1 MLDEH
6 FAQLVEIRVLQTL
19 VGNDIVENRNILRN
33 GDALVLRYVLY
44 PISRLAFRIFS
55 RVESFT
61 EKVGSSF
68 KTLETVAWE
77 KPTRFAIS
85 LIVAIR
91 ILLKAIIG

>member
-1 MLDEH
+1 MRWYCGT
-6 FAQLVEIRVLQTL
+6 F
-19 VGNDIVENRNILRN
+19 
-33 GDALVLRYVLY
+33 LY
-44 PISRLAFRIFS
+44 PISRLAFKIFS

-85 LIVAIR
+85 LIVAM
-91 ILLKAIIG
+91 

>member
-1 MLDEH
+1 MVMRWYCGT
-6 FAQLVEIRVLQTL
+6 F
-19 VGNDIVENRNILRN
+19 
-33 GDALVLRYVLY
+33 LY
-44 PISRLAFRIFS
+44 PISRLAFKIFS

-85 LIVAIR
+85 LIVAM
-91 ILLKAIIG
+91 

>member
-1 MLDEH
+1 MVMRWYCGT
-6 FAQLVEIRVLQTL
+6 F
-19 VGNDIVENRNILRN
+19 
-33 GDALVLRYVLY
+33 LY

-85 LIVAIR
+85 LIVTIR

>member
-6 FAQLVEIRVLQTL
+6 FAQLVEIRVLQAL
-19 VGNDIVENRNILRN
+19 VGYDIVENRNILRMVMRWYC
-33 GDALVLRYVLY
+33 GTFLY

-85 LIVAIR
+85 LIVAM
-91 ILLKAIIG
+91 

>member
-1 MLDEH
+1 M
-6 FAQLVEIRVLQTL
+6 
-19 VGNDIVENRNILRN
+19 
-33 GDALVLRYVLY
+33 
-44 PISRLAFRIFS
+44 
-55 RVESFT
+55 ESFT